1 METTALLERLPNV
14 IHYRDA
20 VDEVGEYGLRKLVAS
35 GELMRISRGVYQ
47 KADHLGNS
55 NYIEI
60 AERVPEATLCLH
72 SALVHHNLIDDIPIA
87 IDIAVPRNTWKR
99 TFISPVNWHS
109 FDRERFDIG
118 RELWTFEGGQ
128 LHVYSPERAIVDAIR
143 LHRYIGPDDGI
154 IAIKTWLYNGGKPNK
169 LLDISRHFPS
179 ADRNILQY
187 LEVLL

>member
-1 METTALLERLPNV
+1 MESTALLEQLPNV
-14 IHYRDA
+14 IRYREA
-20 VDEVGEYGLRKLVAS
+20 IGQVGEYGLRKLVAS
-35 GELMRISRGVYQ
+35 GGLMRISRGVYQ

-60 AERVPEATLCLH
+60 AERVPEATLCLY
-72 SALVHHNLIDDIPIA
+72 SALVHHDLIDDNPME

-99 TFISPVNWHS
+99 KFISPVVWHS

-118 RELWTFEGGQ
+118 REPWTFEGGQ

-143 LHRYIGPDDGI
+143 LNRYVPPDVGI
-154 IAIKTWLYNGGKPNK
+154 TAIKTWLSRRGQIHK
-169 LLDISRHFPS
+169 LTEIADYFPS
-179 ADRNILQY
+179 TKKTIQIY

>member
-72 SALVHHNLIDDIPIA
+72 SALVHHDLIDDNPTE

-109 FDRERFDIG
+109 FGRERFEIG

-143 LHRYIGPDDGI
+143 LTRYVSPDVGI
-154 IAIKTWLYNGGKPNK
+154 TAIKTWLQRRGQIYK
-169 LLDISRHFPS
+169 LTEIADHFPS
-179 ADRNILQY
+179 AAKTIQLY